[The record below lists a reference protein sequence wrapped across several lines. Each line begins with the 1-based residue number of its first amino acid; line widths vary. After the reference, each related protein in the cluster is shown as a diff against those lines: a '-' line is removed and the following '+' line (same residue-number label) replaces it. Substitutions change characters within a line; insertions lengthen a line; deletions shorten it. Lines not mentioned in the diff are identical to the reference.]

1 MMLRPV
7 RITPPATPPVTLD
20 EAKAHLRVEVA
31 DDDTLITALIA
42 AATDHLDGYTG
53 ILGRCIVNQQWRQD
67 FAFWSPLRLPFP
79 NVSAVSIAY
88 LDADGVEQTVAAAD
102 HRLID
107 AVRGPEVYFRPGWAS
122 PALEHGSRGP
132 VSVAFTAGY
141 GMAADVPASIKAAIL
156 LHVGS
161 LYENREDFVVGATV
175 APTGAY
181 DALIRPHRWRR

>member
-1 MMLRPV
+1 MLRPV
-7 RITPPATPPVTLD
+7 RITPPATPPVALD

-31 DDDTLITALIA
+31 DDDSLITALIA

-67 FAFWSPLRLPFP
+67 FASWSPLRLPFP
-79 NVSAVSIAY
+79 NVSAVSVSY
-88 LDADGVEQTVAAAD
+88 LDADGATQTVDAAD

-122 PALEHGSRGP
+122 PALESGTHGP
-132 VSVAFTAGY
+132 VSVTFTAGY
-141 GMAADVPASIKAAIL
+141 GAAADVPATLKAAIL
-156 LHVGS
+156 LHVGT
-161 LYENREDFVVGATV
+161 LYEHREDLVVGATV

-181 DALIRPHRWRR
+181 DALISPHRWRRP